1 MIIFVRHG
9 QTDCNIN
16 GIIQGHLDAPL
27 NQTGIEQ
34 AEKTA
39 EELKNT
45 SIDIIYSS
53 PLIRA
58 KKTAEIINKY
68 HSCPIIC
75 DDNLKEQNAGDATG
89 MCEKDITKEMFEEFC
104 EDPHKF
110 NAESEEDL
118 YNRTAIFFKSI
129 ENSNKNILVVAHRG
143 NFKMLY
149 RCINKLSLNDKIESI
164 GNAEVKTLKK

>member
-1 MIIFVRHG
+1 MILFVRHG

-68 HSCPIIC
+68 HS
-75 DDNLKEQNAGDATG
+75 
-89 MCEKDITKEMFEEFC
+89 
-104 EDPHKF
+104 
-110 NAESEEDL
+110 
-118 YNRTAIFFKSI
+118 
-129 ENSNKNILVVAHRG
+129 
-143 NFKMLY
+143 
-149 RCINKLSLNDKIESI
+149 
-164 GNAEVKTLKK
+164 